1 MGEERGIRKMDKFD
15 PVVFCQDLLSGG
27 VAAAVSKTA
36 VAPIERVKLL
46 LQVQDAS
53 RQITADQKYKGII
66 DCFSRVAKEQ
76 GFWSL
81 WRGNLANVIR
91 YFPTQAL
98 NFAFK
103 DQYRQMFLGGVDKN
117 KQFWRFFMGNLAS
130 GGMAGATSLCFVY
143 PLDFARTRL
152 AADVGKGAAEREF
165 SGLGNCLTK
174 IYRSDGLYGLYRGF
188 SVSVQGIIIYRASYF
203 GFFDTIKSMVMT
215 SDNKMPNFF
224 VTWAIAQVVTVVSGI
239 TSYPFDTVRR
249 RMMMQS
255 GRKDLL
261 YKNTLDCWRKIAQ
274 KEGTRAFF
282 KGALSNVFRGTG
294 GALVLAIYD
303 EIQKYL

>member
-15 PVVFCQDLLSGG
+15 PLVFCQDLLSGG

-53 RQITADQKYKGII
+53 KQITADKKYKGII
-66 DCFSRVAKEQ
+66 DCFSRVSKEQ

-103 DQYRQMFLGGVDKN
+103 DQYRQMFLGGVDK
-117 KQFWRFFMGNLAS
+117 KKEFWRFFMGNLAS
-130 GGMAGATSLCFVY
+130 GGLAGATSLCFVY

-152 AADVGKGAAEREF
+152 AADIGKGASEREF
-165 SGLGNCLTK
+165 SGLGHCLTK

-188 SVSVQGIIIYRASYF
+188 SVSVQGIIIYRAAYF
-203 GFFDTIKSMVMT
+203 GFFDTIKSMIPGE
-215 SDNKMPNFF
+215 KAPNFF
-224 VTWAIAQVVTVVSGI
+224 VTWAIAQAVTVVSGI
-239 TSYPFDTVRR
+239 ASYPFDTVRR

-255 GRKDLL
+255 GRKDLM
-261 YKNTLDCWRKIAQ
+261 YKNTLDCWRKISQ
-274 KEGTRAFF
+274 QEGTRAFF

-294 GALVLAIYD
+294 GALVLTIYE
-303 EIQKYL
+303 EIHKYL